1 MAAEGCI
8 RRIRMANGE
17 FLVLIVEDDADARMR
32 MARAVSRQHDMKLQA
47 AVGSLM
53 EANEALDDAWPNI
66 LLVDL
71 GLPDGDGSSL
81 IERVAAD
88 RRKCEIMVVTVFGDE
103 KHVLRAIEAGASG
116 YLLKEEDDEQIGRCI
131 RQLAAGGSP
140 MTPSIARHL
149 LNRYRNGDGDSS
161 PDVDRASARPAL
173 TGREVEVLSLIAKG
187 YNFNEIADLIGVTYH
202 TVTSHVRNI
211 YGKLSVHSRSEAVF
225 EAVQRGLVRIGA

>member
-1 MAAEGCI
+1 MDSKG
-8 RRIRMANGE
+8 
-17 FLVLIVEDDADARMR
+17 FLVLIVEDDADARKR
-32 MARAVSRQHDMKLQA
+32 MAGAVSRQDDMTLQA

-53 EANEALDDAWPNI
+53 EANAALDEAWPDI

-71 GLPDGDGSSL
+71 GLPDGDGASL

-88 RRKCEIMVVTVFGDE
+88 RRDCEIMVITVFGDE
-103 KHVLRAIEAGASG
+103 KHVLGAIEAGASG

-161 PDVDRASARPAL
+161 PDVDQASARPAL

>member
-1 MAAEGCI
+1 MDSKG
-8 RRIRMANGE
+8 
-17 FLVLIVEDDADARMR
+17 FLVLIVEDDAEARKR
-32 MARAVSRQHDMKLQA
+32 MAAAVSRQDDMTLQA

-53 EANEALDDAWPNI
+53 EANAALDEAWPDI

-71 GLPDGDGSSL
+71 GLPDGDGASL

-88 RRKCEIMVVTVFGDE
+88 RRKCEIMVITVFGDE
-103 KHVLRAIEAGASG
+103 KHVLGAIEAGAAG

-149 LNRYRNGDGDSS
+149 LNRYRNGNSDSAS
-161 PDVDRASARPAL
+161 DSDADRVPSGPELTAREL
-173 TGREVEVLSLIAKG
+173 QVLSHIAKG

>member
-1 MAAEGCI
+1 MAS
-8 RRIRMANGE
+8 GE
-17 FLVLIVEDDADARMR
+17 FLVLIVEDDANARTR
-32 MARAVSRQHDMKLQA
+32 MAQAVSRQHDMKLQG
-47 AVGSLM
+47 AVGSL
-53 EANEALDDAWPNI
+53 AQAWRALDDAWPDI

-81 IERVAAD
+81 IEHVAAD
-88 RRKCEIMVVTVFGDE
+88 PRQCEIMVVTVFGDE

-161 PDVDRASARPAL
+161 PNVDAERTPSGPAL
-173 TGREVEVLSLIAKG
+173 TAREVEVLSLIAKG
-187 YNFNEIADLIGVTYH
+187 YNFNEIAELIGVTYH